1 MITIRQLGPVI
12 DEDVALIHSTLTH
25 PLVYPR
31 ITDDGSP
38 AVDNFQVVFGN
49 YGYLG
54 AWDAET
60 FLGLWMC
67 VRVNAATIEVHTC
80 LLPLAAG
87 SKGLEAAA
95 ACAAWI
101 WANTGFDRI
110 VTTVPEFNRLAL
122 RFAERAGMVQY
133 GENVKSY
140 RKDGQ
145 LHNEI
150 LLGLSRPGNGGD
162 LCQRQQL

>member
-1 MITIRQLGPVI
+1 MITIRPMTEA
-12 DEDVALIHSTLTH
+12 DSALIQSTLTH

-38 AVDNFQVVFGN
+38 AVDKFQVVFGN

-87 SKGLEAAA
+87 PKGLQAAN

-101 WANTGFDRI
+101 WANTDFDRI
-110 VTTVPEFNRLAL
+110 VTNVPEFNRLAL

-133 GENVKSY
+133 GENVRSY
-140 RKDGQ
+140 RKDGV

-150 LLGLSRPGNGGD
+150 LLGLSRPESGGD
-162 LCQRQQL
+162 PCQR